1 MKEERKSAC
10 KLLGV
15 SDGASQ
21 AEIQAAYE
29 RLMQRFSETNYLGS
43 PLWDMAEEKRVS
55 IRAAYALL
63 TQTEPASEPDRP
75 APAEVPEAAAQG
87 SVNYRVRNMLNMND
101 LDGAENLLAEQP
113 DRETNPEW
121 IFLRGML
128 AWKRGWLDEAT
139 GLVKQAAAMEPNNA
153 EYKASLNR
161 IRNGPSRAKDKETW
175 KEVCCT
181 CGAECI
187 CEAICEGLC
196 EGI

>member
-1 MKEERKSAC
+1 MNEEQKAAR

-29 RLMQRFSETNYLGS
+29 RQMERFSETNYLGS
-43 PLWDMAEEKRVS
+43 PLWDMAEEKRAS
-55 IRAAYALL
+55 LRAAYVLL
-63 TQTEPASEPDRP
+63 TQAEPASEPDRP
-75 APAEVPEAAAQG
+75 APAAVPEVEALG

-101 LDGAENLLAEQP
+101 LDGAENLLAQQP

-139 GLVKQAAAMEPNNA
+139 GLIKQAEAAEPNNA

-161 IRNGPSRAKDKETW
+161 IRNGPSRVKDKATW
-175 KEVCCT
+175 EEVCCT